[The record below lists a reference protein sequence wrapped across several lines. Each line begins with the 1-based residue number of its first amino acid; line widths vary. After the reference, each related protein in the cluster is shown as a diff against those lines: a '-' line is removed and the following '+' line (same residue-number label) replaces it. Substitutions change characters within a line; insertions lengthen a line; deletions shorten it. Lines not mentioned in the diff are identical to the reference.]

1 MPESRRPVPVGAG
14 VNLRVATRRPLR
26 SRAALLSC
34 LLAVAMLAVAC
45 GRASEDDINSALGI
59 TPTPTRNA
67 EQIAQA
73 TTAAADQATREAAAA
88 AGTPASGEDA
98 ALAALS
104 GGNVALGNT
113 AFIQSCL
120 SCHGPN
126 APAGALNGPNDA
138 DLSPESFL
146 ALVREGTGHPVPP
159 GAIPESRLSDAAL
172 RNLYAWLLSVSGQG

>member
-1 MPESRRPVPVGAG
+1 MPETRRPAPVAPGA
-14 VNLRVATRRPLR
+14 NARLAPRRPLR

-45 GRASEDDINSALGI
+45 GRATEDDINSALGI
-59 TPTPTRNA
+59 TPSPTPNE

-73 TTAAADQATREAAAA
+73 TTAAAVAATRRAAAA
-88 AGTPASGEDA
+88 AGTPGTGEEA
-98 ALAALS
+98 ALEALS

-113 AFIQSCL
+113 AFLQNCL

-126 APAGALNGPNDA
+126 APAGTLNGPNDA
-138 DLSPESFL
+138 DLSPETFL
-146 ALVREGTGHPVPP
+146 ALIREGEGHPVPP